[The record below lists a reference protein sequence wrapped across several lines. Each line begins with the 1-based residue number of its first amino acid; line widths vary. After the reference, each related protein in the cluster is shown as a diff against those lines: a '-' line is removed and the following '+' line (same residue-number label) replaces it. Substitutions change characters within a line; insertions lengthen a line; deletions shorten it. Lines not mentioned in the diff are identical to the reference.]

1 MLRRL
6 KGACTEQGTDS
17 LQLSPRHLHVTYC
30 KFEEAEQVVYEA
42 LEKQLQSK
50 AKELVIKG
58 TASKSLMQVLSMI
71 VRLRQGMSSTVFRVA
86 SAKSP
91 FCSVRPSGTG

>member
-6 KGACTEQGTDS
+6 KGACTKQATDS
-17 LQLSPRHLHVTYC
+17 LQLSPRNLHVTYC

-50 AKELVIKG
+50 VKELVMKS
-58 TASKSLMQVLSMI
+58 TASKSLTQVLSMI
-71 VRLRQGMSSTVFRVA
+71 VCLRQGMSSTAFRVA

>member
-6 KGACTEQGTDS
+6 KGACTEQGTNS
-17 LQLSPRHLHVTYC
+17 LQLLPRHLHITYC
-30 KFEEAEQVVYEA
+30 KFKEAEQVVYEE

-58 TASKSLMQVLSMI
+58 TASKSLMQVLSVI
-71 VRLRQGMSSTVFRVA
+71 VRLRQGMSSTIFRVV

>member
-30 KFEEAEQVVYEA
+30 KFEEAKQVVYEA

-50 AKELVIKG
+50 AKELVI
-58 TASKSLMQVLSMI
+58 
-71 VRLRQGMSSTVFRVA
+71 
-86 SAKSP
+86 
-91 FCSVRPSGTG
+91 